1 MESSTLC
8 GIHSKSLKLRY
19 TDGHMGHKWQ
29 NELAEVTPER
39 GKATTN
45 TDMEAHLQ
53 VGGWGGA
60 FLCGSTFDHG
70 PCSSSDLECP
80 PKSHSHPTSCVEGLV
95 LALGGKGP

>member
-45 TDMEAHLQ
+45 TDMEAHHQ
-53 VGGWGGA
+53 VGGLGGH
-60 FLCGSTFDHG
+60 F
-70 PCSSSDLECP
+70 
-80 PKSHSHPTSCVEGLV
+80 CVGAHLIMDPVLV
-95 LALGGKGP
+95 LILNVLQSPTPTPPPVLKAWF